1 LIEQQARVLHL
12 VGSSVRVRIG
22 GQSGCSACDEG
33 KGCGA
38 GLFGRMLR
46 RKPIEMELPNSIGAS
61 DGQAVQLG
69 LSESLFLKLVF
80 RLYGWPLIAAL
91 VGGAAGFSIA
101 GFFDAGT
108 GLKDIAT
115 LVAAILLPTLV
126 LIFRNR
132 TSRKDVS
139 TSDIQLLNKPVT
151 GKTCDS

>member
-1 LIEQQARVLHL
+1 
-12 VGSSVRVRIG
+12 
-22 GQSGCSACDEG
+22 
-33 KGCGA
+33 
-38 GLFGRMLR
+38 MLR

-61 DGQAVQLG
+61 EGQAVQLG
-69 LSESLFLKLVF
+69 LSESLYLKLVF

-101 GFFDAGT
+101 GLFDAGT

-115 LVAAILLPTLV
+115 LFAAILLAAMV